1 MRPCLDCPSGEDKPT
16 FNLHRYFI
24 KNMVRLRKLY
34 PHLTKRKTRL
44 LLRSPHYH
52 IRLAA
57 IKSNVRRF
65 NPKHRWG
72 NTELHLGSTQHR
84 IANHIVLSHMQGLP
98 WETYMNRHHHD
109 FTS

>member
-1 MRPCLDCPSGEDKPT
+1 
-16 FNLHRYFI
+16 
-24 KNMVRLRKLY
+24 MVRLRRLY

-57 IKSNVRRF
+57 VKANVHPRHYNR
-65 NPKHRWG
+65 KYRHG
-72 NTELHLGSTQHR
+72 NIALHLDSVRHK